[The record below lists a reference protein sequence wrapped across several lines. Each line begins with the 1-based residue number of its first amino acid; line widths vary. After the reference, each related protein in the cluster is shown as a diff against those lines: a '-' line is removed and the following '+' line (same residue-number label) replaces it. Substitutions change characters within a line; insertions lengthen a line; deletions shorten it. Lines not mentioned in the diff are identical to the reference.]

1 VVALSLAPLGQ
12 LFMRQVARQAVHWKA
27 IFIAVAFVGIFYTA
41 WNARIQLVQVNYRD
55 EILGW
60 IKMGR
65 EMPQGARIIGIT
77 QDYNSRLQYYGWVS
91 LQSWPLTGDQQMGV
105 LAGGNTDMNDPSW
118 DTYFQ
123 SRIANADYFLISNMA
138 ELNSQ
143 PRLKADLEPYPFTQ
157 GEGYILYDL
166 RAKK

>member
-1 VVALSLAPLGQ
+1 
-12 LFMRQVARQAVHWKA
+12 
-27 IFIAVAFVGIFYTA
+27 
-41 WNARIQLVQVNYRD
+41 
-55 EILGW
+55 
-60 IKMGR
+60 MGR
-65 EMPQGARIIGIT
+65 EMPKGAQIIGIT
-77 QDYNSRLQYYGWVS
+77 QDYNNRLQYYGWVI

-105 LAGGNTDMNDPSW
+105 LAGGNMDMNDPSW